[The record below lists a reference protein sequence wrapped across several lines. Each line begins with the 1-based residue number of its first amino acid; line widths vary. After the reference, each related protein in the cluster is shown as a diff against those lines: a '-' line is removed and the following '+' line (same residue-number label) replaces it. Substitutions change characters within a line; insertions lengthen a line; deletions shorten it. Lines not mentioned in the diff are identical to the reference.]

1 MTIRFYRTNEDP
13 YGAFSNFS
21 KHGFTLD
28 GDYWPTVEHYYQAQK
43 FAGTLHVEDIRRAE
57 TAFIARQLGNE
68 RSRPLRGDWDKEREE
83 VMWRAICRKFEEHP
97 DLRELLLATEDE
109 ELIEASPYDS
119 FWGSGPNNDGEN
131 QLGKQLMRLRNLLRS
146 KEMTT

>member
-1 MTIRFYRTNEDP
+1 MTIRFYRTNEVP

-28 GDYWPTVEHYYQAQK
+28 GAYWPTVEHYYQAQK
-43 FAGTLHVEDIRRAE
+43 FAGTPHVEDIRQAE

-68 RSRPLRGDWDKEREE
+68 RSRPLRGDWDAARKE

-97 DLRELLLATEDE
+97 DLRDLLLATGDE
-109 ELIEASPYDS
+109 ELIETSPYDS
-119 FWGSGPNNDGEN
+119 FWGSGPNHDGAN
-131 QLGKQLMRLRNLLRS
+131 RFGHLLMHLRALLRS
-146 KEMTT
+146 KEITT